1 MRLMTDSNDTM
12 HTILSDIS
20 EAIALLDSLS
30 NEKAFTKGEWP
41 AFLSRSAA
49 QAQQL
54 HGRLAY
60 AFSQNEAWKTTEKK
74 KH

>member
-1 MRLMTDSNDTM
+1 MRLTTDSNDTM

-41 AFLSRSAA
+41 GFLSRTAA

-60 AFSQNEAWKTTEKK
+60 AFSQNESWKTTEKK

>member
-1 MRLMTDSNDTM
+1 MRLTTDSNDTM

-41 AFLSRSAA
+41 GFLNRTAA

-74 KH
+74 SK

>member
-1 MRLMTDSNDTM
+1 MRLTTDSNDTM

-20 EAIALLDSLS
+20 EAIALLDSLA
-30 NEKAFTKGEWP
+30 NEKSFTKGEWP

-54 HGRLAY
+54 HR
-60 AFSQNEAWKTTEKK
+60 KTGLRILTERSMED
-74 KH
+74 HAEEIF